1 MWESILVAVIAT
13 VIGTLIVVLLDP
25 PFNWIREKINASRGI
40 HIKIWTR
47 HSPDIDAKLE
57 RGPTSREYGFTET
70 AVKVTLMND
79 TGQRLT
85 IQDIRLMFSSTHGL
99 PVPPEAPVPRS
110 HPTLPAHI
118 ESGSAETW
126 YFGAEKVAA
135 FFQMVLDPAAKIEK
149 VRVQPKF
156 TTVTGKVFTGRTIRL
171 STDVDAYF

>member
-1 MWESILVAVIAT
+1 MWESIVDT
-13 VIGTLIVVLLDP
+13 VITDFMIKLLDLL
-25 PFNWIREKINASRGI
+25 FNWIQERINAWRGI
-40 HIKIWTR
+40 HIDISPTNN
-47 HSPDIDAKLE
+47 PDIDTTLE

-70 AVKVTLMND
+70 AVKVTLKNE
-79 TGQRLT
+79 TGRRHT
-85 IQDIRLMFSSTHGL
+85 IQDIRLMFRGAYGI

-126 YFGAEKVAA
+126 HFGAEKVAA

-156 TTVTGKVFTGRTIRL
+156 TTVTGKVFTGPTIRL